1 MLTWLQ
7 AMRAP
12 LTVAVL
18 GGYEAVCGDAWRGEL
33 RALWPHLARLICS
46 QQPSVRVALAG
57 LLQAQLLPL
66 IAQL

>member
-1 MLTWLQ
+1 MLTRLQ

-18 GGYEAVCGDAWRGEL
+18 GGYEAVCGEAWRGEL

-46 QQPSVRVALAG
+46 QQPSVRAALAG
-57 LLQAQLLPL
+57 LLQAQLLPH